1 MSDQEK
7 LAKRLFDQWKS
18 GIKRKSSKERG
29 WSHVEANF
37 DELFFEL
44 HKYDVPYEMAEIY
57 IHEAA
62 LVHMPTYMVVENVWK
77 TMKARNP
84 GLDKKQ
90 WLDDW
95 KEGIVE
101 MSQISFFNWY
111 QPTETKVETPTGGM
125 DAQEYVKQRRYA
137 DKFQAITPA
146 ELKLLEEK
154 RQKALESEDDFAAIL
169 ANI

>member
-1 MSDQEK
+1 MSEQEK
-7 LAKRLFDQWKS
+7 LAKRLFDQWKVN
-18 GIKRKSSKERG
+18 IKRKSSKERG
-29 WSHVEANF
+29 WSSVETNF

-44 HKYDVPYEMAEIY
+44 HKYEIPYELAEKY

-77 TMKARNP
+77 SMKAKHP

-95 KEGIVE
+95 KTGIGE
-101 MSQISFFNWY
+101 MAQASFFNWY
-111 QPTETKVETPTGGM
+111 QPVEEKVETPTGGM
-125 DAQEYVKQRRYA
+125 DAQEYARQRRYA

-154 RQKALESEDDFAAIL
+154 RQKALESDGDFEAIL